1 MGQLDLNAA
10 AIFVRVVAA
19 GSFRAA
25 ARELGV
31 PKTTVSRKV
40 AELEAHLGAQLL
52 LRTTRTLALT
62 DAGAAFAQEASQAIA
77 LLQSAEQ
84 SVSALHLAPS
94 GSLRVTATPEMGR
107 TLLVPLLA
115 EFLQLYPAVEVVLQL
130 TSRHV
135 DLLAERVDVAL
146 RVGPL
151 PDSSLVAQRVG
162 HSVLR
167 LVASPSYLRTRGTP
181 TLPADLTQHSCLRFV
196 RTGDALQDMWTLGRG
211 RRAQKVAVA
220 GPLVADDLQA
230 LREAACA
237 GLGIARL
244 PAPVVREA
252 LVAGQLVAVLDAW
265 QPPETSL
272 FLVHAGGRFV
282 PSRVRALVA
291 FLAPRLARLLDG
303 AAPATT

>member
-10 AIFVRVVAA
+10 AIFVRVVGA
-19 GSFRAA
+19 GGFRAA

-52 LRTTRTLALT
+52 QRTTRTLVLT
-62 DAGAAFAQEASQAIA
+62 DAGAAFAQEASQAIS
-77 LLQSAEQ
+77 LLQTAEQ

-94 GSLRVTATPEMGR
+94 GAVRITATPEMGR
-107 TLLVPLLA
+107 TLLAPLLA
-115 EFLQLYPAVEVVLQL
+115 EFLRLYPAVEVVLHL

-135 DLLAERVDVAL
+135 DLVAERVDVAL

-162 HSVLR
+162 SSVLR
-167 LVASPSYLRTRGTP
+167 LVASPEYLQAQGTP
-181 TLPADLTQHSCLRFV
+181 LVPADLSQHKCLRFV
-196 RTGDALQDMWTLGRG
+196 RTGDALRQTWTLGRG

-220 GPLVADDLQA
+220 GPLVADDLQV
-230 LREAACA
+230 LREAACG
-237 GLGIARL
+237 GLGMAQL
-244 PAPVVREA
+244 PAPTVQEA
-252 LVAGQLVAVLDAW
+252 LATGQLVSVLDDW
-265 QPPETSL
+265 QPPETTL

-282 PSRVRALVA
+282 PSRVKALVA
-291 FLAPRLARLLDG
+291 FLAPRLSALLDG
-303 AAPATT
+303 AGRGED

>member
-1 MGQLDLNAA
+1 MGQLDLNAV
-10 AIFVRVVAA
+10 AILVHVVRA

-40 AELEAHLGAQLL
+40 AELETHLGAQLL

-62 DAGAAFAQEASQAIA
+62 DAGAAFVQEASQAMA
-77 LLQSAEQ
+77 LLQTAEQ

-94 GSLRVTATPEMGR
+94 GVVRITATPEMGR
-107 TLLVPLLA
+107 TLLAPLLT
-115 EFLQLYPAVEVVLQL
+115 EFLRLYPAVEVALHL

-135 DLLAERVDVAL
+135 DLVAERIDVAL

-162 HSVLR
+162 SSVLR
-167 LVASPSYLRTRGTP
+167 LVASPDYLRAQGTP
-181 TLPADLTQHSCLRFV
+181 LVPADLTQHQCLRFV
-196 RTGDALQDMWTLGRG
+196 RTGDALRQTWTLGRG
-211 RRAQKVAVA
+211 RRAQKVAVS
-220 GPLVADDLQA
+220 GPLVADDLQV
-230 LREAACA
+230 LHEAARG

-244 PAPVVREA
+244 PAPIVREA
-252 LVAGQLVAVLDAW
+252 LRTGQLLTVLEDW
-265 QPPETSL
+265 QPPETTL

-282 PSRVRALVA
+282 PSRVKALVA
-291 FLAPRLARLLDG
+291 FLAPRLSALLDG
-303 AAPATT
+303 AGLATN